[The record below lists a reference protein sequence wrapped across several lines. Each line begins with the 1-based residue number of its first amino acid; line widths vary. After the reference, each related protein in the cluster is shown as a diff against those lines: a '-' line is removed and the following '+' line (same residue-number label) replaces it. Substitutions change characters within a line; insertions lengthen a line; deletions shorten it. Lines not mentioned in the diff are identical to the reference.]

1 MYGQCQDQ
9 HVLLCPPG
17 RLWGILQGT
26 SAFNSS
32 KCELLL
38 NFHRSSEALRTE
50 APGISRGFG
59 FTGAD
64 YCLLSDHGCEYSCV
78 NTDKSFACQCPEGHV
93 LRSDGKTCAS
103 KCDRSRVRSWDRQD
117 SAQALVGA
125 SGRRPFIPECPLRLD
140 WGPGNMCACISKP
153 DFLSHAPGNGLCGLH
168 TLPHHHYETGP
179 RSWHVAVV

>member
-1 MYGQCQDQ
+1 MSASAQKASSSMMTLRPAPVSPPFTSPLGKGLPQDQ

-32 KCELLL
+32 KCEVLL
-38 NFHRSSEALRTE
+38 NSHRNPEASQTE
-50 APGISRGFG
+50 APGITRGFG

-78 NTDKSFACQCPEGHV
+78 NTDRSFACQCPEGHV

-103 KCDRSRVRSWDRQD
+103 KSDH
-117 SAQALVGA
+117 
-125 SGRRPFIPECPLRLD
+125 
-140 WGPGNMCACISKP
+140 M
-153 DFLSHAPGNGLCGLH
+153 
-168 TLPHHHYETGP
+168 
-179 RSWHVAVV
+179 